1 MRMVQL
7 SFGTSKTVSN
17 GVLDYTSYHTLLS
30 PCHSLIVSMRLMYEV
45 RCAHFFSSPDSD
57 FRTESPE
64 PHLSSL
70 RHVRIHTCMYI

>member
-7 SFGTSKTVSN
+7 GFGTSKTVSN
-17 GVLDYTSYHTLLS
+17 EGLDFMSYTLLS

-70 RHVRIHTCMYI
+70 RHVRIHMYI